1 MTTVIPIL
9 SELAPSAGNALVL
22 HVNNA
27 GQTSTGTVF
36 CMNKGVVD
44 DHVSVALVT
53 NGNVSTSNCFIC
65 YRSLLNYGHSLY
77 LQQICLDS
85 QDFIEVTSEN
95 GTSTFIFTGQTIS

>member
-9 SELAPSAGNALVL
+9 SEVSPSAGNILVL
-22 HVNNA
+22 HTNNI
-27 GQTSTGTVF
+27 GEQSTGTVF
-36 CMNKGVVD
+36 CMNRGELD
-44 DHVSVALVT
+44 DRVSVALVA

-85 QDFIEVTSEN
+85 QDSIEVTSEN
-95 GTSTFIFTGQTIS
+95 GTSTFIFTGQTIG